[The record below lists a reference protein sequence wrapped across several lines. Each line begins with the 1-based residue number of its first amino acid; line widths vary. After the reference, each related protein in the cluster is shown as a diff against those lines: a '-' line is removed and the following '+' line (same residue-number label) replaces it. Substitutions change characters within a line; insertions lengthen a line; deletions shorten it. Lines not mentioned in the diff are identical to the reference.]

1 MIAFSQLGGT
11 QDEIPYSYCLQ
22 GQKEI
27 AHAISIGGDLRRVE
41 VVRALWQLTIQI
53 IEESPVAVWLNLTRV
68 LEADTKLAA
77 CLIAIL
83 RRARTQ
89 NTSIYIIGSN
99 EVQNILKLCKVPP
112 LSQFTK
118 VA

>member
-22 GQKEI
+22 GQDET
-27 AHAISIGGDLRRVE
+27 AQAISIGGDLRSVE
-41 VVRALWQLTIQI
+41 VVRALWKLTIRVL
-53 IEESPVAVWLNLTRV
+53 EESPVAIWLNLTQV

-77 CLIAIL
+77 CIIAIL

-112 LSQFTK
+112 LTQFTK